1 MSMQACQLI
10 PAQAHAML
18 PCGLVGWL
26 VMGAVLSLFRLV
38 ASAQQGPIHYG
49 EFIAFHSYS
58 QAETT
63 ETGDR
68 PRPFSKP

>member
-10 PAQAHAML
+10 PAQAHAMR

-26 VMGAVLSLFRLV
+26 VMGAVLSLVRLV
-38 ASAQQGPIHYG
+38 ANAQQGPKHYG
-49 EFIAFHSYS
+49 EFIAFHPYY

-68 PRPFSKP
+68 PRPFSQP

>member
-18 PCGLVGWL
+18 PRGLAGWL

-49 EFIAFHSYS
+49 EFIAFHLYFKKT
-58 QAETT
+58 A

-68 PRPFSKP
+68 TRPFSKP